1 MGWFKDLLGTSNWQA
16 AAPTSTA
23 ASGPLGMAQGK
34 GVRFDSTLALLLDGS
49 TSVRVPFDQAIWSAG
64 WVDLG
69 QSNKL
74 HRYYM
79 NDEDFWVQI
88 HVTGDDQVE
97 SVTLFNYLSYVTV
110 NSDAEL
116 QRLAGPNSLIG
127 LPAYSHQGVEYLREW
142 GTEQGQT
149 DQAVGAGQALQFGVT
164 VHGHVAEVVEQ
175 GDRFDLVITGDV
187 DLYPEILVVHVIAV
201 QFVGLAEVH
210 PACAPDRLIERHPNR
225 RRTVE
230 QQRQGRVEPDAFA
243 LASSGPLAAVRL
255 AQRPTSCWC
264 PANF

>member
-1 MGWFKDLLGTSNWQA
+1 MGWFKDLLGTSNWQT
-16 AAPTSTA
+16 AAPTPTV

-34 GVRFDSTLALLLDGS
+34 GVRFDSTLSLLLDGS
-49 TSVRVPFDQAIWSAG
+49 TTVRVPFDQAVWSAG

-79 NDEDFWVQI
+79 NDEDFWLQI
-88 HVTGDDQVE
+88 HVTGDDQIE

-127 LPAYSHQGVEYLREW
+127 LPTYTHEGVEYTREW

-149 DQAVGAGQALQFGVT
+149 ELVPMT
-164 VHGHVAEVVEQ
+164 EHVVNVDESYTINHHSMLYARETGLTDRRELLLFSVEQ
-175 GDRFDLVITGDV
+175 DEEGTVSLSTSLGISLYTTDLSTI
-187 DLYPEILVVHVIAV
+187 
-201 QFVGLAEVH
+201 
-210 PACAPDRLIERHPNR
+210 
-225 RRTVE
+225 
-230 QQRQGRVEPDAFA
+230 
-243 LASSGPLAAVRL
+243 
-255 AQRPTSCWC
+255 
-264 PANF
+264 

>member
-127 LPAYSHQGVEYLREW
+127 LQAYSHQGVEYLREW

-149 DQAVGAGQALQFGVT
+149 ELVPMT
-164 VHGHVAEVVEQ
+164 EHVVNPDESYTINHHSMLYARDTGLTDRRELLLFSVEQ
-175 GDRFDLVITGDV
+175 DEEGTVSLSTSLGISLYTTDLSTI
-187 DLYPEILVVHVIAV
+187 
-201 QFVGLAEVH
+201 
-210 PACAPDRLIERHPNR
+210 
-225 RRTVE
+225 
-230 QQRQGRVEPDAFA
+230 
-243 LASSGPLAAVRL
+243 
-255 AQRPTSCWC
+255 
-264 PANF
+264 